1 MQKAGE
7 GATVYN
13 DLGLDIIPSDN
24 VAHSPEGGA
33 DDGLL
38 IVHEE
43 LHDPPANSAVNH
55 GLNLVI
61 GAVTEVGEGPARVCE
76 HIAVI
81 VEQKSR

>member
-7 GATVYN
+7 GATVN
-13 DLGLDIIPSDN
+13 DDLGLDVVPSHD

-61 GAVTEVGEGPARVCE
+61 GPVTEVGEGPARVCE
-76 HIAVI
+76 NIAVI